1 MTSPNKMKE
10 QEIELIRLK
19 AQYEILS
26 MLESEFP
33 PNSKHA
39 VLVLINK
46 KMDELITIIESQVKN
61 EKNDFIG
68 RFLQK
73 AMKDHDLPHGIAY
86 YNLLAEKS
94 DLAEKAWLKNRK
106 KQMGK

>member
-1 MTSPNKMKE
+1 MKE
-10 QEIELIRLK
+10 HEIELIRLK
-19 AQYEILS
+19 ARYEVLS

-39 VLVLINK
+39 VLVLISK
-46 KMDELITIIESQVKN
+46 KMDEIITIIEAQVKN

-73 AMKDHDLPHGIAY
+73 AMEDHNLPHGIAY

-94 DLAEKAWLKNRK
+94 DLAEKAWLKHRK
-106 KQMGK
+106 KQIRK